1 MFDVDLVTYKKRN
14 SKNMFQ
20 TWRNYF
26 DEKQVKKFVK
36 HDVTSKVQFS
46 IP

>member
-26 DEKQVKKFVK
+26 DEKQIKKFCQTWRYIK
-36 HDVTSKVQFS
+36 SA
-46 IP
+46 I